1 MLNKIIETSRNFE
14 IPLHRAG
21 VFKLVILAGV
31 VLLTTVNNYAFY
43 TTLEKKTKTEII
55 NLRTIVNEFS
65 STCVEASNGN
75 IDYCVKKIHSMIEI
89 LPTYYGTSI
98 LIKDN
103 NKELINEDTSK
114 YKDIREPIALS
125 AIAEE
130 EGDPSLTKINSL
142 NATIEIIKR
151 PIPNLAK
158 SVWRSMTFSV
168 LDLIVVAYNKGY
180 DDVKWYASNV
190 SWPRSRHVILAG
202 GIVWWLAFFLRK
214 SLIAKIKFA
223 RRYEEKNELN

>member
-1 MLNKIIETSRNFE
+1 MLSKILETWRYFD
-14 IPLHRAG
+14 PQLHRKI
-21 VFKLVILAGV
+21 VFKFVILLGV
-31 VLLTTVNNYAFY
+31 ILLTFVNNWGFY
-43 TTLEKKTKTEII
+43 TTLEKHTKTEII

-75 IDYCVKKIHSMIEI
+75 IDYCVKKIHSMIKI

-114 YKDIREPIALS
+114 YKDIRDPITLS
-125 AIAEE
+125 VIAEE
-130 EGDPSLTKINSL
+130 KGDPSLTKITSL

-158 SVWRSMTFSV
+158 SVVRSMTFSA
-168 LDLIVVAYNKGY
+168 LDLISIGYNKGY
-180 DDVKWYASNV
+180 DDFKWYFYNV
-190 SWPRSRHVILAG
+190 AWPRSRHVVGAFFI
-202 GIVWWLAFFLRK
+202 IWWLAFFLRK
-214 SLIAKIKFA
+214 SLIAKIRFA
-223 RRYEEKNELN
+223 RKYEAQNELN

>member
-1 MLNKIIETSRNFE
+1 
-14 IPLHRAG
+14 
-21 VFKLVILAGV
+21 
-31 VLLTTVNNYAFY
+31 
-43 TTLEKKTKTEII
+43 
-55 NLRTIVNEFS
+55 
-65 STCVEASNGN
+65 
-75 IDYCVKKIHSMIEI
+75 
-89 LPTYYGTSI
+89 

>member
-1 MLNKIIETSRNFE
+1 MKILNQEFKITSE
-14 IPLHRAG
+14 IPLHRAS
-21 VFKLVILAGV
+21 VFKLVIFVGV

-43 TTLEKKTKTEII
+43 TTVEKETRTEIK

-75 IDYCVKKIHSMIEI
+75 IDYCIKKIHSMIKI

-114 YKDIREPIALS
+114 YKNIREPIALS

-168 LDLIVVAYNKGY
+168 LDLIDVAYNKGY
-180 DDVKWYASNV
+180 DDFKWYASNV
-190 SWPRSRHVILAG
+190 SWPRSRHVILAL

-214 SLIAKIKFA
+214 SLIAKIRFA
-223 RRYEEKNELN
+223 RKYEEKNELN

>member
-1 MLNKIIETSRNFE
+1 
-14 IPLHRAG
+14 
-21 VFKLVILAGV
+21 
-31 VLLTTVNNYAFY
+31 
-43 TTLEKKTKTEII
+43 
-55 NLRTIVNEFS
+55 
-65 STCVEASNGN
+65 
-75 IDYCVKKIHSMIEI
+75 
-89 LPTYYGTSI
+89 
-98 LIKDN
+98 
-103 NKELINEDTSK
+103 
-114 YKDIREPIALS
+114 
-125 AIAEE
+125 
-130 EGDPSLTKINSL
+130 L